1 MDIIGEAMEHGVEVE
16 DIKVAVVVMMEVGVY
31 LEVFLMEVGDN
42 FFTLVLIYLLP
53 GDCIYSL
60 EHLEEISVELDLLR

>member
-53 GDCIYSL
+53 GDCIY
-60 EHLEEISVELDLLR
+60 